1 MGGGTKVEK
10 KSSGVV
16 KVKKE
21 ENEVF
26 APPTPTRV
34 DLGELKKRL
43 RLALKH
49 HANDYWINVK
59 KYVTAKLTKR
69 ELDESAREFLGENL
83 WLHNRFF
90 QAILNNAHHS
100 VPPKLP
106 ARVTP
111 PPVPASP
118 KKSSKKKKKSTNG
131 ETAALPKAISLE
143 LRKAALQPIS
153 AITKRAEPVGV
164 GLPQLHRLGRKAQR
178 SLPVSN
184 LDHQLVGAPRLLALR
199 QRMLQTALSWGL
211 ADVGNDAVEY
221 MMAALEHHMKRII
234 GVCNSSVPLNQKRVR
249 ALRMSVQRVDTP
261 VPGQGVAAALL
272 PGGEESSKL
281 WRENLPLVQERLV
294 LEQV

>member
-1 MGGGTKVEK
+1 MI
-10 KSSGVV
+10 GVHV
-16 KVKKE
+16 VLGA
-21 ENEVF
+21 F
-26 APPTPTRV
+26 A
-34 DLGELKKRL
+34 
-43 RLALKH
+43 
-49 HANDYWINVK
+49 HAYAV
-59 KYVTAKLTKR
+59 
-69 ELDESAREFLGENL
+69 
-83 WLHNRFF
+83 
-90 QAILNNAHHS
+90 
-100 VPPKLP
+100 
-106 ARVTP
+106 
-111 PPVPASP
+111 
-118 KKSSKKKKKSTNG
+118 
-131 ETAALPKAISLE
+131 
-143 LRKAALQPIS
+143 
-153 AITKRAEPVGV
+153 
-164 GLPQLHRLGRKAQR
+164 
-178 SLPVSN
+178 PVSN